1 MGYRQAKP
9 LEWQPYKG
17 EEVTTNITIKKGKKY
32 FQKDYYYDK
41 AHVVPR
47 GNAYII
53 GNGPSRKDIDLNQ
66 LKNTGQ
72 TYGCNALY
80 RDFIPDFIFSVD
92 APITQEMYKN
102 EVYKKCIHYAPSL
115 EVNRY
120 PKKHCGINNSDLHLI
135 PNNPYWISGS
145 VAMWT
150 ATVHGH
156 SHLYLIG
163 FDFREYGRD
172 QLNNM
177 YQDSPIYGERHSDTI
192 YTGWLSQFRS
202 LQVMRPNCK
211 FTVVHDNPPDY
222 IQVSNPAANE
232 NRFKIINC
240 KTFMDEVLAP

>member
-1 MGYRQAKP
+1 
-9 LEWQPYKG
+9 
-17 EEVTTNITIKKGKKY
+17 
-32 FQKDYYYDK
+32 
-41 AHVVPR
+41 
-47 GNAYII
+47 
-53 GNGPSRKDIDLNQ
+53 
-66 LKNTGQ
+66 
-72 TYGCNALY
+72 
-80 RDFIPDFIFSVD
+80 
-92 APITQEMYKN
+92 
-102 EVYKKCIHYAPSL
+102 
-115 EVNRY
+115 
-120 PKKHCGINNSDLHLI
+120 
-135 PNNPYWISGS
+135 
-145 VAMWT
+145 MWT

-240 KTFMDEVLAP
+240 KTFIDEVLAP